1 MTGLVQ
7 GIFGGDKASK
17 RQERLLRQQEADLK
31 AVEAGQRR
39 LREGGRGLLAY
50 IDGSEEE
57 DDSSAG
63 GKGLIALA
71 RAARK
76 FGGLS

>member
-1 MTGLVQ
+1 MTGLVK
-7 GIFGGDKASK
+7 GIFGGDSASR
-17 RQERLLRQQEADLK
+17 RQERLLRQQEAELK

-50 IDGSEEE
+50 IDGEEE

-63 GKGLIALA
+63 GKGFVALA

>member
-1 MTGLVQ
+1 VTGLVK

-17 RQERLLRQQEADLK
+17 RQERLLRQQEAELK

-50 IDGSEEE
+50 IDGEEE

-63 GKGLIALA
+63 GKGFVALA

>member
-1 MTGLVQ
+1 VTGLVQ

-50 IDGSEEE
+50 IDGTEEE
-57 DDSSAG
+57 DDSSG
-63 GKGLIALA
+63 GKGFVALA

>member
-1 MTGLVQ
+1 VTGLVQ

-17 RQERLLRQQEADLK
+17 RQERLLRQQEAELK

-50 IDGSEEE
+50 IDGEEE

-63 GKGLIALA
+63 GKGFVALA